1 VTTDSRDS
9 RPASTSDDTPDTSSA
24 GPLESML
31 DTASATRPENTPA
44 TAPSSTPD
52 ASDES
57 PATAPV
63 VRRLGRIRRVGGSV
77 RQAVRRRLIVDPS
90 EATDGSDAEDR
101 EDRARADAAEAAASA
116 VKGAAESV
124 DVAAREAAAA
134 APMGAGDGYGTPGR
148 PLNRQSPF
156 YVGFVGALGV
166 LVAYGLVNAVT
177 MVTSVLTL
185 IVASLFLALGLDPIV
200 QWLQKQGLRR
210 GAAVGMVLVT
220 VVGLFAGVVALV
232 VPPVVTEATE
242 LATNAPQLIENLL
255 RNPTLARLDDQYGA
269 VTTIQ
274 EELGKRVKD
283 QSLWTTLFGGVF
295 GAGKAVLSGFF
306 SAFTVL
312 VLTLY
317 FLASLPR
324 VKASAYRMVPR
335 SRRQRVTF
343 LSEEITRRVG
353 GYFIGQLGVA
363 AINGVLSFIVMTIL
377 GMPYASVLAVIVGLL
392 GLIPMVGATLG
403 AFLVVIVALFS
414 STTDAI
420 VVGIYYVVY
429 QQLENYLIVPKVMSH
444 TVSVPGSVT
453 VVAALV
459 GGSLLGVLGALMAIP
474 IAAGLLLLYQ
484 EVLLPR
490 QRVV

>member
-1 VTTDSRDS
+1 
-9 RPASTSDDTPDTSSA
+9 
-24 GPLESML
+24 
-31 DTASATRPENTPA
+31 
-44 TAPSSTPD
+44 
-52 ASDES
+52 
-57 PATAPV
+57 
-63 VRRLGRIRRVGGSV
+63 VGGSV